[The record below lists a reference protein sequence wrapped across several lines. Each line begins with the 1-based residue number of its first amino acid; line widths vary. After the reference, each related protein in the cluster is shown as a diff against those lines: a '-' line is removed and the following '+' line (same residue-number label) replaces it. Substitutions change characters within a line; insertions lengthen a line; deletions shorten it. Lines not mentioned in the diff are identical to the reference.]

1 MRGHILLGKYNFA
14 TTSPYGDLT
23 SFAVTIPPLIIAGDL
38 RRLRRIVTPM
48 IIHPALQAQTC
59 RRTATGTVCSASR
72 SPPQVSSFTLDAGP
86 QARPRGLQTILITS
100 LAIKAVH
107 LVEAS
112 RVLATVVA
120 PLVHLRRLINPRDL
134 VETRGNTLA
143 MVAMNLLATGDS
155 KNL

>member
-1 MRGHILLGKYNFA
+1 M
-14 TTSPYGDLT
+14 
-23 SFAVTIPPLIIAGDL
+23 
-38 RRLRRIVTPM
+38 
-48 IIHPALQAQTC
+48 
-59 RRTATGTVCSASR
+59 
-72 SPPQVSSFTLDAGP
+72 
-86 QARPRGLQTILITS
+86 
-100 LAIKAVH
+100 H

-155 KNL
+155 KNLCYQAFFGYPTPPTTMQI